1 MQSGYVNGL
10 FKDFFWKGKIMVFTT
25 LRFLAFLVCALVVF
39 AICPR
44 KHRWL
49 SLLGLSIAF
58 YCIASVKYLP
68 YILFTTVVIFLA
80 ARAIGKTWEKLDAD
94 LKAEGLTKESKKALK
109 AKAKSKAKKILI
121 FALFLTIGV
130 LCYTKFT
137 KFLVGPIN
145 KALKSAGSGK
155 TFSAAS
161 ILVPLGISYYT
172 FSTVGYLLDVY
183 WKRYKYETN
192 YFRFLLYAIYFP
204 HILQGPIERYNRLG
218 QRLKAELFFTWD
230 NFIAGGQ
237 LLLWGYFKKLV
248 IADRVDIFIN
258 SVYGDYSHQA
268 GITIIIAAIL
278 DVIYIYCD
286 FSGCMDIARGV
297 SQMLGVELDLNFNHP
312 FFSKNVQEFWRR
324 WHMSL
329 GGWFKDYVYFPV
341 STSGWVKKI
350 SKSVRKHGSDRAS
363 KIAATIFPVV
373 ITWFLTGLWHG
384 TGKTY
389 IAWGLYYGFMIMC
402 SITFETE
409 FKKLT
414 EFFKINTKS
423 ASFRFYQSIKTC
435 CIFAGGRLLTRPGSL
450 YKTAVCCR
458 RVLMR
463 GNLRPWKLT
472 DGSLFTYGLTYKD
485 FNVIFISV
493 AILITVSVLQEI
505 GQVRETGTLRE
516 RLAKENIIFRWVLSF
531 GLIFAILI
539 FGIYGPGYDSSSF
552 AYMEY

>member
-1 MQSGYVNGL
+1 MGASMVCL
-10 FKDFFWKGKIMVFTT
+10 KERKIMVFTT
-25 LRFLAFLVCALVVF
+25 LRFLAFLICALIVF

-44 KHRWL
+44 KHRWISLLAL
-49 SLLGLSIAF
+49 SLVF
-58 YCIASVKYLP
+58 YSIASVKYLP
-68 YILFTTVVIFLA
+68 YILFTTLVIYLA
-80 ARAIGKTWEKLDAD
+80 AMAIGKIWDKQKED
-94 LKAEGLTKESKKALK
+94 LKKEGLSKEDKKLIKAQAK
-109 AKAKSKAKKILI
+109 AKAKRILI
-121 FALFLTIGV
+121 FALVLTVGV

-145 KALKSAGSGK
+145 KALDAAGSGR
-155 TFSAAS
+155 TFSATN

-183 WKRYKYETN
+183 WKRYEYEKN
-192 YFRFLLYAIYFP
+192 YFRFLLYACYFP

-218 QRLKAELFFTWD
+218 QRLKAELLFTWD
-230 NFIAGGQ
+230 NFIAGGE
-237 LLLWGYFKKLV
+237 LMLWGYFKKLV
-248 IADRVDIFIN
+248 IADRVDIFIS

-268 GITIIIAAIL
+268 GITIILAAIL
-278 DVIYIYCD
+278 DVFYIYCD

-297 SQMLGVELDLNFNHP
+297 SQMFNIELDLNFNHP
-312 FFSKNVQEFWRR
+312 FFSKNIQEFWRR

-350 SKSVRKHGSDRAS
+350 GKSVRKHGSERAS

-389 IAWGLYYGFMIMC
+389 VAWGLYYGFMIMC
-402 SITFETE
+402 SITFEPE

-414 EFFKINTKS
+414 KFFKINTKS
-423 ASFRFYQSIKTC
+423 VFFRFYQSLKTC
-435 CIFAGGRLLTRPGSL
+435 CIFAGGRLLTRPGTL
-450 YKTAVCCR
+450 YMSAVCVR

-463 GNLRPWKLT
+463 GNLRLWKLT
-472 DGSLFTYGLTYKD
+472 DGSLFNFGLTYKD
-485 FNVIFISV
+485 FNVLFVSIL
-493 AILITVSVLQEI
+493 ILITVSVLQEY
-505 GQVRETGTLRE
+505 GQVKECGTLRE
-516 RLAKENIIFRWVLSF
+516 RLNKENFLIRWILGF

>member
-1 MQSGYVNGL
+1 MGASMVCL
-10 FKDFFWKGKIMVFTT
+10 KERKIMVFTT
-25 LRFLAFLVCALVVF
+25 LRFLAFLICALIVF

-44 KHRWL
+44 KHRWISLLAL
-49 SLLGLSIAF
+49 SLVF
-58 YCIASVKYLP
+58 YSIASVKYLP
-68 YILFTTVVIFLA
+68 YILFTTLVIYLA
-80 ARAIGKTWEKLDAD
+80 AMAIGKIWDKQKED
-94 LKAEGLTKESKKALK
+94 LKKEGLSKEDKKLIKAQAK
-109 AKAKSKAKKILI
+109 AKAKRILI
-121 FALFLTIGV
+121 FALVLTVGV

-145 KALKSAGSGK
+145 KALDAAGSGR
-155 TFSAAS
+155 TFSAAN

-183 WKRYKYETN
+183 WKRYEYEKN
-192 YFRFLLYAIYFP
+192 YFRFLLYACYFP

-218 QRLKAELFFTWD
+218 QRLKGELLFTWD
-230 NFIAGGQ
+230 NFIAGGE
-237 LLLWGYFKKLV
+237 LMLWGYFKKLV
-248 IADRVDIFIN
+248 IADRVDIFIS

-278 DVIYIYCD
+278 DVFYIYCD

-297 SQMLGVELDLNFNHP
+297 SQMFNIELDLNFNHP
-312 FFSKNVQEFWRR
+312 FFSKNIQEFWRR

-350 SKSVRKHGSDRAS
+350 GKSVRKHGSERAS

-389 IAWGLYYGFMIMC
+389 VAWGLYYGFMIMC
-402 SITFETE
+402 SITFEPE

-423 ASFRFYQSIKTC
+423 VFFRFYQSLKTC
-435 CIFAGGRLLTRPGSL
+435 CIFAGGRLLTRPGTL
-450 YKTAVCCR
+450 YMSAVCVR

-463 GNLRPWKLT
+463 GNLRLWKLT
-472 DGSLFTYGLTYKD
+472 DGSLFNFGLTYKD
-485 FNVIFISV
+485 FNVLFVSIL
-493 AILITVSVLQEI
+493 ILITVSVLQEY
-505 GQVRETGTLRE
+505 GQVKECGTLRE
-516 RLAKENIIFRWVLSF
+516 RLNKENFLIRWILGF